1 MQMACRSIAKKVKT
15 LKADMGIS
23 KMRKLYLIEK
33 KIKHL
38 EPAEKQR
45 LRQELSIPVLNDFKQ
60 WLDKNVTKVVKKSLT
75 RTAIEYALNQ

>member
-1 MQMACRSIAKKVKT
+1 
-15 LKADMGIS
+15 MGIS

>member
-1 MQMACRSIAKKVKT
+1 MACRSIAKKVKT